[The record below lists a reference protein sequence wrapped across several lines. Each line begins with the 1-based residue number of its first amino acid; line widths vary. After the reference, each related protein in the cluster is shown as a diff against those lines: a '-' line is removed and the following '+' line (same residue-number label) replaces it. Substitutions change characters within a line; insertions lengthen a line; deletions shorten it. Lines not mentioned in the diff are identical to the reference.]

1 MKDRKKTSFRC
12 NAGVESFFS
21 VKMLFYKIKQN
32 KRTLADL
39 NRRVEFVG
47 KLLFMESLITG
58 WGMCGKMVGKTF
70 FLFHDFSM
78 HYPRGYQRWNSCLS
92 IKSTLF
98 LRCCKTGRAAAVLK
112 GLALCR
118 RGVPRRADGV

>member
-1 MKDRKKTSFRC
+1 MKDSKKTSFRC

-58 WGMCGKMVGKTF
+58 WRMCGKMVGKDVF
-70 FLFHDFSM
+70 PF
-78 HYPRGYQRWNSCLS
+78 P
-92 IKSTLF
+92 
-98 LRCCKTGRAAAVLK
+98 
-112 GLALCR
+112 
-118 RGVPRRADGV
+118 

>member
-1 MKDRKKTSFRC
+1 MKDSKKTSFRC

-47 KLLFMESLITG
+47 KLLLMESLITG
-58 WGMCGKMVGKTF
+58 WGMCGKMVGKTV

-78 HYPRGYQRWNSCLS
+78 HYPRGYQ
-92 IKSTLF
+92 
-98 LRCCKTGRAAAVLK
+98 
-112 GLALCR
+112 
-118 RGVPRRADGV
+118 

>member
-39 NRRVEFVG
+39 NRRVEFVD
-47 KLLFMESLITG
+47 KLLFMESLVTG
-58 WGMCGKMVGKTF
+58 WKMLWENSAKDSY
-70 FLFHDFSM
+70 LF
-78 HYPRGYQRWNSCLS
+78 P
-92 IKSTLF
+92 
-98 LRCCKTGRAAAVLK
+98 
-112 GLALCR
+112 
-118 RGVPRRADGV
+118 